1 MEVFYSSMFFIFGSV
16 LASFYCVLATRIP
29 EGKSIVK
36 PRSHCEHCNHTL
48 KWYELIPIFSY
59 LFLRGKCRE
68 CHKKIPIYEEFEEYD
83 LSHAIGKQ
91 NKVVIGVCD
100 DNFSKEIIKILNGG
114 EVIG

>member
-68 CHKKIPIYEEFEEYD
+68 CHKKIPIYEFICEISGPDIHFYSGG
-83 LSHAIGKQ
+83 LGKQ
-91 NKVVIGVCD
+91 GRA
-100 DNFSKEIIKILNGG
+100 DNTSL
-114 EVIG
+114 